1 MKTLVTGSTGI
12 IGQRLCI
19 LLEKKGREV
28 TKISRSQNINL
39 KNHFVCDLEKNNLD
53 NDLIAD
59 NETIFHLA
67 GYAHDLSHSKN
78 IKEKYTK
85 LNVDATRELA
95 LQASEL
101 GVKKFIFVSSVKA
114 SLFCSDL
121 SYEDISR
128 NVYAATKRQAELNLI
143 EISKKTNMKIC
154 IIRPSLVYGP
164 NLKGNLL
171 QMKTSI
177 QKGWFPPLPQ
187 IDNRRSMI
195 HVDDLARAMLM
206 VEARGVNGEIYNV
219 TDGQDYST
227 TEIFDIFYE
236 MLKKKPPKLRV
247 PLPLLKFLQR
257 FPGRLKQQL
266 TKLLEDEIY
275 SSCKIQ
281 KLGFNAKQ
289 EFRDLD
295 ETLF

>member
-1 MKTLVTGSTGI
+1 MDKDYVFFW
-12 IGQRLCI
+12 
-19 LLEKKGREV
+19 KKGREV

-67 GYAHDLSHSKN
+67 GYAHDLSNTKN

-121 SYEDISR
+121 SYEDIAR

-219 TDGQDYST
+219 TDGKDYST

-247 PLPLLKFLQR
+247 PLPLLRFLQR
-257 FPGRLKQQL
+257 FPEGSNSR
-266 TKLLEDEIY
+266 
-275 SSCKIQ
+275 
-281 KLGFNAKQ
+281 
-289 EFRDLD
+289 
-295 ETLF
+295 

>member
-1 MKTLVTGSTGI
+1 MKTLVTGSTGV

-67 GYAHDLSHSKN
+67 GYAHDLSNTKN

-121 SYEDISR
+121 SYEDIAR

-219 TDGQDYST
+219 TDGKDYST

-247 PLPLLKFLQR
+247 PLPLLRFLQR
-257 FPGRLKQQL
+257 FPGRLKQQV

-275 SSCKIQ
+275 SSSKIQ

-289 EFRDLD
+289 EFRDID